1 MRAGPG
7 NKPLSLDS
15 ILEPCVPS
23 GITKIVLDDLR
34 RMPMSAVFTITK
46 AAIRHRSEESQEKF
60 HDSRHSYG
68 IDNHPLY
75 TSAEF

>member
-1 MRAGPG
+1 
-7 NKPLSLDS
+7 
-15 ILEPCVPS
+15 
-23 GITKIVLDDLR
+23 
-34 RMPMSAVFTITK
+34 MSAVFTITK